1 MAQLRTQEG
10 KLYLFAAIDRT
21 SKFAVTKLVE
31 QANRETAEEFLE
43 HLLEVVPY
51 KIHTILTDNGIEFAE
66 PPRNRI
72 TRRKTGFDLICA
84 ANDIEHRLTKANH
97 PWTNGQVER
106 MKCTIKEA
114 TVKRDHDDNHQQL
127 RSHLQAFVRAYNF
140 AKRLKTLR
148 GLTPYEYVCK
158 IWTKEPQRFKT
169 NSFHHNMGPNTLVNE
184 KMLDSLQTFTTARR
198 EERKALL
205 EAIGDVAKDIGAA
218 RYPEEAGM
226 LMEYARRLPDP
237 MPEAMK
243 LITRLA
249 QEKRYNEQQVT
260 QEKGGR

>member
-1 MAQLRTQEG
+1 MTEYGLDV
-10 KLYLFAAIDRT
+10 AATPSR
-21 SKFAVTKLVE
+21 
-31 QANRETAEEFLE
+31 
-43 HLLEVVPY
+43 
-51 KIHTILTDNGIEFAE
+51 
-66 PPRNRI
+66 
-72 TRRKTGFDLICA
+72 
-84 ANDIEHRLTKANH
+84 
-97 PWTNGQVER
+97 
-106 MKCTIKEA
+106 
-114 TVKRDHDDNHQQL
+114 
-127 RSHLQAFVRAYNF
+127 
-140 AKRLKTLR
+140 LR
-148 GLTPYEYVCK
+148 GLTCSENRKTGHMDYRALREAMIRQGVK
-158 IWTKEPQRFKT
+158 QEDVVALLKRQDKSRLEKEMNKMNLRSRRQENLKK
-169 NSFHHNMGPNTLVNE
+169 SVAAALVNE

-218 RYPEEAGM
+218 GYPEEAGM